1 MFLYFLSFCFIEFS
15 WGLYYIFLKPR
26 FVDLHA
32 NYFSIL
38 LIDSLSAL
46 AGLLSVLWGWLGD
59 KYNRKTLLLLSSLG
73 AFSIFFVGRFNKINI
88 LLIFIFFSSLF
99 VFMGYPMIRVGFSFA
114 GVKGLVLL
122 SVAMAI
128 GWSMG
133 SIFSG
138 LFHDVFK
145 FDYKLIYTI
154 SAFIFFSGTLI
165 AYFFYP
171 KEAECERSKVSFK
184 KLFEE
189 WLSKSLRGIGLG
201 VFLLQMG
208 ITLGYALLTV
218 KLYKDVLGGNK
229 LHFAFVWGAIPSI
242 MAILMSP
249 LYGKIVDKLGG
260 LKSSVLVSG
269 LYFLNLLI
277 LIFSKGLLMVLVW
290 FIPLWNFMVIALNRL
305 ISDITLKEDRGKGM
319 GYLDTVINSAMFLA
333 GFLGV
338 LVDKFSINFGYFLSV
353 LFVFMSFLTFLS
365 LDLKW
370 GRVLGERKGL
380 VRD

>member
-1 MFLYFLSFCFIEFS
+1 M
-15 WGLYYIFLKPR
+15 YYIFLKPR

-32 NYFSIL
+32 SYFSIL

-99 VFMGYPMIRVGFSFA
+99 VFMGYPMIRVGFSFT

-171 KEAECERSKVSFK
+171 KEAECESSKVSFK

-242 MAILMSP
+242 MAILMST

-277 LIFSKGLLMVLVW
+277 LIFSKGLLMILVW